1 MAVTIADI
9 AKLRKMTGAGMM
21 DCKNALAEANN
32 DFEKAIE
39 LIRKR
44 GQAIAAKRSDR
55 EASEGCVLAASKDGF
70 AAIVGIKCETD
81 FVAKN
86 ADFIALTQKVLDAA
100 MAEKPADLEALKNV
114 KINGR
119 TVAELITE
127 QSGITGEKMS
137 LYRVLPPRLI
147 FTMVTNLPLLLH
159 LLRMQNI
166 RFSAMLQCRLPL

>member
-114 KINGR
+114 KIR
-119 TVAELITE
+119 TH
-127 QSGITGEKMS
+127 G
-137 LYRVLPPRLI
+137 
-147 FTMVTNLPLLLH
+147 
-159 LLRMQNI
+159 
-166 RFSAMLQCRLPL
+166 C